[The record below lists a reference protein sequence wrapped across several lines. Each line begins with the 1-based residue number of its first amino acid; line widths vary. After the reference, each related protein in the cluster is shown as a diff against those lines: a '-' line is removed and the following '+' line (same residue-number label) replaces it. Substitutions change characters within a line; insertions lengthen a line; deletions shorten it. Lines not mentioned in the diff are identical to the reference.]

1 MRKVTIAIMIIL
13 FLLALLVFYQY
24 GVPHQLGNI
33 GPTIKVLLPGAN
45 LTLSNYSY
53 ANYSRLLTDYGTLVT
68 LMNNSFHDDL
78 IFAYQRGLVIGVF
91 AGLFIGFL
99 FGAALEG
106 VRKKNKF
113 T

>member
-24 GVPHQLGNI
+24 GVPHQQQVS
-33 GPTIKVLLPGAN
+33 TIFNVPLPGAN
-45 LTLSNYSY
+45 LTLNNYSY

-68 LMNNSFHDDL
+68 LMVNSFHDDL
-78 IFAYQRGLVIGVF
+78 IVAYQRGLMIGVF
-91 AGLFIGFL
+91 AGLFIGFI
-99 FGAALEG
+99 FGAVLEG

>member
-13 FLLALLVFYQY
+13 FLLALLVSYQY

-33 GPTIKVLLPGAN
+33 GPTSNVPLPGAN
-45 LTLSNYSY
+45 LTLNNYSY

-68 LMNNSFHDDL
+68 LMINSFHDDL
-78 IFAYQRGLVIGVF
+78 IFAYQRGLMIGVF

-99 FGAALEG
+99 FGAVLEG